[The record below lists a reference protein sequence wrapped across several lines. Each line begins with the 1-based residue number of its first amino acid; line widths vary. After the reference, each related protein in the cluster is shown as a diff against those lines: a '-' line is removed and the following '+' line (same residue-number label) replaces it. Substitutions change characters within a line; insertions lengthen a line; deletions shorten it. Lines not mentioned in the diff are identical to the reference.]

1 MWNLPRPRIKSVSPV
16 LAGRFLTIGPPAMSI
31 LLFYIH
37 SFLSLRV
44 LCWKNFRISAL
55 DDSFFFWSYETIE
68 CIYTLNSSPP
78 CHKTVAFFW
87 SRVRV
92 FYFHETSRCCLIRTL
107 LRDLVLNG
115 GCLVLKLRA
124 GGWEIKS
131 NSISTLVSSD
141 VPFKPL
147 CPSKVILYFWDPL

>member
-16 LAGRFLTIGPPAMSI
+16 LAGRFLTIGPPVMSI

-44 LCWKNFRISAL
+44 LWWINLRISVL
-55 DDSFFFWSYETIE
+55 DDSFFWSCETIE
-68 CIYTLNSSPP
+68 RIYTLNSSPP
-78 CHKTVAFFW
+78 CHKSVAFFW

-92 FYFHETSRCCLIRTL
+92 FYFHETSQCCLMRTL

-115 GCLVLKLRA
+115 GCLVLELRA

-131 NSISTLVSSD
+131 NSVSTLVSSEA
-141 VPFKPL
+141 PFKRL
-147 CPSKVILYFWDPL
+147 GPSKVILHFWDPL